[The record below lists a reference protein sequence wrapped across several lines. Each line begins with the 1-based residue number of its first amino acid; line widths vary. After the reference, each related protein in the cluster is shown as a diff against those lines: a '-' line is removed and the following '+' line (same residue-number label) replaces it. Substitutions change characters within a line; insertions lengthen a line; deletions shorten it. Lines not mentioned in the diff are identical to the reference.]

1 LERHVISNFVQ
12 LGGFGALTYGT
23 YLEAGRG
30 PACLVGGFLLV
41 VLSLALE
48 GATVR
53 AAATAWSEKRTAR
66 KLERVTQRQLKS
78 VA

>member
-1 LERHVISNFVQ
+1 MISNLIQ

-23 YLEAGRG
+23 YIEAGRG

-48 GATVR
+48 GATVSS
-53 AAATAWSEKRTAR
+53 AFTGWGKKRTGR
-66 KLERVTQRQLKS
+66 KLAKAQEQQLRS

>member
-1 LERHVISNFVQ
+1 MISNLVQ

-23 YLEAGRG
+23 YVEAGRG

-48 GATVR
+48 GATVG
-53 AAATAWSEKRTAR
+53 AAATAWGKKRAAR
-66 KLERVTQRQLKS
+66 KLERITQRQLKS

>member
-1 LERHVISNFVQ
+1 MISNLIQ

-23 YLEAGRG
+23 YVEAGRG

-41 VLSLALE
+41 VLSLATE
-48 GATVR
+48 GVSVR
-53 AAATAWSEKRTAR
+53 SSFIGWSKSRAAR